1 MGETNMGCTSS
12 RTTHGAVETSKPKKK
27 KLGGQYP
34 GNRRAKQQPYIPD
47 ANEFQ
52 KVDGNTEVA
61 TAHFVAYGGG
71 NALVLMN
78 KPNRAQP
85 AAGNNVE
92 YVEVT
97 LPTGVSAGDI
107 IHVRAPDGRLNEII
121 VPDGMGPGS
130 TFTVEFDP
138 GDAPVATEQ
147 EIAVAVPESEVNVA
161 PYSQS
166 YPSAPAYPSNTGAI
180 K

>member
-1 MGETNMGCTSS
+1 MGCTSS
-12 RTTHGAVETSKPKKK
+12 RTTHGAVETQKPKK

-47 ANEFQ
+47 ASEFQ
-52 KVDGNTEVA
+52 KVNGNTEVA
-61 TAHFVAYGGG
+61 SAHFVAYGGG
-71 NALVLMN
+71 NALKLMD

-85 AAGNNVE
+85 AANTNSD

-97 LPTGVSAGDI
+97 LPDGVFAGDV

-130 TFTVEFDP
+130 AFTVEFDP
-138 GDAPVATEQ
+138 GEDAFAAEP
-147 EIAVAVPESEVNVA
+147 EIAVAVPEPHMSSG
-161 PYSQS
+161 PYSHS
-166 YPSAPAYPSNTGAI
+166 YPSPPAYPSANTGAI
-180 K
+180 R